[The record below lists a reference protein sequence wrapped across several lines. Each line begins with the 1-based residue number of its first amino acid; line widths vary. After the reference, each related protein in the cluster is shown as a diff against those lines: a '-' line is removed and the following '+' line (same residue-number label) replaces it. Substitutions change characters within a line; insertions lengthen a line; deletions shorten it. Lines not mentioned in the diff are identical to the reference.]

1 MGDAAVLGGEGRDRC
16 KGHAGGAWTR
26 DLLRVCNGAAWGEH
40 RDGLGLLTC
49 AEEDNPSRKRRHTQR
64 TRF

>member
-40 RDGLGLLTC
+40 RGWPW
-49 AEEDNPSRKRRHTQR
+49 PSDVCRRGQS
-64 TRF
+64 F